1 MKLTAEQLE
10 ILTDALDRTGVE
22 LRPYSG
28 RGMFGDSCLGIVP
41 NTDTARFFMFLAQV
55 LIGDGQEEIL
65 DLLIGSPSREDS
77 LGKNTIVYFP
87 NLLVDDEDADEDED
101 ELV

>member
-10 ILTDALDRTGVE
+10 ILTDAIDATGVE

-28 RGMFGDSCLGIVP
+28 RGMYGQSCLGIVP
-41 NTDTARFFMFLAQV
+41 NTDTARYFMYLAQI
-55 LIGDGQEEIL
+55 LITDGQEEIL

-77 LGKNTIVYFP
+77 LGRDTIVYFP
-87 NLLVDDEDADEDED
+87 NLLVDSEDEDEDED

>member
-10 ILTDALDRTGVE
+10 ILTDAIDATGVE
-22 LRPYSG
+22 MRPYSG
-28 RGMFGDSCLGIVP
+28 RGMYGQSCLGIVP
-41 NTDTARFFMFLAQV
+41 NTDTARYFMHLAQV
-55 LIGDGQEEIL
+55 LIGDGQEETL
-65 DLLIGSPSREDS
+65 DLLMGSPSREDS

-87 NLLVDDEDADEDED
+87 TLLVEDEDEDED